1 MTNGGGANDPDALRI
16 HRLGGA
22 GAATAV
28 EGSEAADAAT
38 AADGVAPTSGIDA
51 VAEALATGA
60 IDATE
65 ARARLVDEMVRASL
79 PAGSDPALVEEI
91 RAQVEALL
99 AGDPTLERL
108 LARR

>member
-22 GAATAV
+22 GAAGAV
-28 EGSEAADAAT
+28 EGAEAADAAAPAEGV
-38 AADGVAPTSGIDA
+38 AASDGVDA
-51 VAEALATGA
+51 VADALATGA

-65 ARARLVDEMVRASL
+65 ARAQLVDEMVRASL

-91 RAQVEALL
+91 RAQVEAML

-108 LARR
+108 LARG